1 MANLEENDMLN
12 YLNYANMIDG
22 TVELLT
28 SDKWDWEILE
38 PPAAVYFPGMD
49 FIKRRVKSITGV
61 GTSDNFQHNSIAG
74 DQTIRGFALPAQPGQ
89 ITLKNVN
96 VQVTLADFEDQTVY
110 VWLTDW
116 SFKCCDPYTQKSYRA
131 RDLRSRN
138 KYYRLNSLNQP
149 VRSWVQEHCIIDGYQ
164 TEDQMSGEKIPL
176 GEDSQITFKG
186 ILMPPKFENL
196 TAI

>member
-1 MANLEENDMLN
+1 MADLSDNNMLN
-12 YLNYANMIDG
+12 YLNYSNMIDG
-22 TVELLT
+22 TVEALT

-38 PPAAVYFPGMD
+38 PPAAVYFPGMS
-49 FIKRRVKSITGV
+49 FIKRRVKQIQFPGISG
-61 GTSDNFQHNSIAG
+61 FQHTPVEPGN
-74 DQTIRGFALPAQPGQ
+74 IRGFDIPAQPGQ
-89 ITLKNVN
+89 IRMTNQDVT
-96 VQVTLADFEDQTVY
+96 VTLADFEDQTIY

-116 SFKCCDPYTQKSYRA
+116 VFKCCDPYTQRSYRA

-149 VRSWVQEHCIIDGYQ
+149 VRSWVQEHCIISTTNTDDAMTTDKQ
-164 TEDQMSGEKIPL
+164 AL
-176 GEDSQITFKG
+176 GEDSTITFKG